1 MRESLFLKISLF
13 FIAVFIGAA
22 YGFHF
27 LSQKLDEDQ
36 NEKLEA
42 YAGLMFSHLRK
53 SIIYPAPMRKQFL
66 EERGYGI
73 IEPDNAEF
81 SKMNDVFTTVP
92 PIFPIEIQDSIKE
105 GKIRVLKD
113 DRHLYVYLTGA
124 TPPFLLQKK
133 GALVRSLWPEAV
145 FVSILTSILILYLII
160 IRTLFPLHRII
171 STIRRY
177 GLSGDYVPL
186 NISGKDEIAL
196 VGTALDTAMKKNR
209 ALMDARRLF
218 LRNILHELKTPI
230 TVGKLAVPFLK
241 KGEEKEILQRAF
253 SRMEQLI
260 QEVVRV
266 EQITSGALKPQ
277 LSICKPALLVEQAN
291 QLLFIDDSK
300 VSAQFDGT
308 PIHAD
313 CDAMISVFK
322 NLIDNGLKYSSD
334 DVVHIE
340 QHGERIAFINSGLPW
355 EEGTT
360 LDALSQPFRHHGLP
374 GESFGLGLY
383 IIKSILD
390 SHGFEFTHRYVE
402 GRHRFELQ
410 CNSPLLQ
417 SD

>member
-1 MRESLFLKISLF
+1 MRDSLFLKITLF
-13 FIAVFIGAA
+13 FIAIFIGAG

-42 YAGLMFSHLRK
+42 YSGLMFSHLRR
-53 SIIYPAPMRKQFL
+53 SIVYPAPMRKRFL
-66 EERGYGI
+66 EERGYGVLDP
-73 IEPDNAEF
+73 ESLDPDHMSDAF
-81 SKMNDVFTTVP
+81 STVP
-92 PIFPIEIQDSIKE
+92 SIYPIEIQDSIKE

-113 DRHLYVYLTGA
+113 ERHLYVYLTGA

-133 GALVRSLWPEAV
+133 EALVRSLWPEAV
-145 FVSILTSILILYLII
+145 FVSVLTSILILYLLI

-177 GLSGDYVPL
+177 GHSGEYIPL
-186 NISGKDEIAL
+186 NITGKDEIGL
-196 VGTALDTAMKKNR
+196 VSTALDVAMRKNR

-230 TVGKLAVPFLK
+230 TVGKLALPFLK

-253 SRMEQLI
+253 LRMEQLI

-277 LSICKPALLVEQAN
+277 LSTCGPAALVEQAKH
-291 QLLFIDDSK
+291 LLFINDSK

-308 PIHAD
+308 LIHAD

-322 NLIDNGLKYSSD
+322 NLIDNALKYSTD
-334 DVVHIE
+334 DIVYIE
-340 QHGERIAFINSGLPW
+340 QKGEQIAFINSGAPW

-360 LDALSQPFRHHGLP
+360 LEALSQPFRHHGSP
-374 GESFGLGLY
+374 EESFGLGLY

-390 SHGFEFTHRYVE
+390 SHGFEFTHRYAE
-402 GRHRFELQ
+402 GRHRFEIL
-410 CNSPLLQ
+410 CRSPLLQ